1 MFESYR
7 YSSCQPSNNTSVLCI
22 RTQTVEQTG
31 SLFVVTVMEGG
42 SAESPRLASL
52 AGIVW
57 PSNSSGGEGAG
68 WDYLAGGAGC
78 RSFTSGCVKWRTGCD
93 KRLAGTCSAQD
104 ITSWTCVTHCICSS
118 QILLLWKLLVT
129 QRCTGHP
136 LAWLHWF
143 TDHGWVGARV
153 TMKST
158 CGAMNRMSA
167 RRLQVPVCELCDSM
181 FNLISTFSF
190 LSLRNQAIYVDL
202 ENIIICF

>member
-42 SAESPRLASL
+42 SAESPWLASL

-104 ITSWTCVTHCICSS
+104 ITSWTCVYICVYT
-118 QILLLWKLLVT
+118 LYL
-129 QRCTGHP
+129 
-136 LAWLHWF
+136 
-143 TDHGWVGARV
+143 
-153 TMKST
+153 
-158 CGAMNRMSA
+158 
-167 RRLQVPVCELCDSM
+167 
-181 FNLISTFSF
+181 F
-190 LSLRNQAIYVDL
+190 LSNTAAVEAAGDSEVHRASFGMIALVHWSRLGGSKSNHEVHMWSD
-202 ENIIICF
+202 E

>member
-31 SLFVVTVMEGG
+31 SFFVVTVMEGG

-52 AGIVW
+52 AGIVSVW

-93 KRLAGTCSAQD
+93 KRLVGTCSAQD
-104 ITSWTCVTHCICSS
+104 ITSWPCVYICVYTLYLFPFPEA
-118 QILLLWKLLVT
+118 QILLLWKLLGT
-129 QRCTGHP
+129 QRCTGRP
-136 LAWLHWF
+136 LAWLYWF
-143 TDHGWVGARV
+143 TDHGES
-153 TMKST
+153 KSNHEVHMWRQRWIG
-158 CGAMNRMSA
+158 CQPGDCR
-167 RRLQVPVCELCDSM
+167 
-181 FNLISTFSF
+181 F
-190 LSLRNQAIYVDL
+190 LSVSFVTRCLI
-202 ENIIICF
+202 

>member
-31 SLFVVTVMEGG
+31 SFFVVTVMEGG

-52 AGIVW
+52 AGIVSVW

-93 KRLAGTCSAQD
+93 KRLVGTCSAQD
-104 ITSWTCVTHCICSS
+104 ITSWTCVYICVYTHSPRLKYCCCGSCWGLRGA
-118 QILLLWKLLVT
+118 QGVLWCD
-129 QRCTGHP
+129 CTGS
-136 LAWLHWF
+136 LI
-143 TDHGWVGARV
+143 TVRARV

-158 CGAMNRMSA
+158 CGGSD
-167 RRLQVPVCELCDSM
+167 E
-181 FNLISTFSF
+181 
-190 LSLRNQAIYVDL
+190 
-202 ENIIICF
+202 